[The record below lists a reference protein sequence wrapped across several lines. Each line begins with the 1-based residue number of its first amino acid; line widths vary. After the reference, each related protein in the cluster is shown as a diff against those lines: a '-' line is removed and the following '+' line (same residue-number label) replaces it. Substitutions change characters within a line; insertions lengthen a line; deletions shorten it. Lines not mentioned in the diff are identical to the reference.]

1 MNNELQKAREE
12 YANNLKELE
21 VLQHRQ
27 TRLDNRIRQLE
38 KGERAKRTHRLI
50 TRGAA
55 VESICPVVT
64 ALPETEF
71 FTLTERMFSLP
82 EVQALVRHAV
92 GNGGDP

>member
-50 TRGAA
+50 THGAA
-55 VESICPVVT
+55 VESICPE
-64 ALPETEF
+64 LKNLTEQEYY
-71 FTLTERMFSLP
+71 TLTEQIYALP

>member
-38 KGERAKRTHRLI
+38 KSDRAKRTHRLI

-55 VESICPVVT
+55 VESVCPEVV
-64 ALPETEF
+64 ALSETEF
-71 FTLTERMFSLP
+71 FTLTEQVFSLP
-82 EVQALVRHAV
+82 EVRALVNRAV

>member
-38 KGERAKRTHRLI
+38 KSDRAKRTHRLI

-55 VESICPVVT
+55 VESICPEVA
-64 ALPETEF
+64 ALSETEF
-71 FTLTERMFSLP
+71 FTLTEKVFSLP
-82 EVQALVRHAV
+82 EVKALVRRAV